1 MTTPGRLFLIR
12 HGETDWSA
20 SGRHT
25 SFTDL
30 DLNDD
35 GLRAARNLA
44 GRLEDVSFAQVLTSP
59 RLRARKT
66 AEIAG
71 FTNAEIDDDLAEW
84 NYGSYEGVTTNAIR
98 VSVPGW
104 TVWTHPCPGGETA
117 QQVSDRL
124 DRVVERARSVE
135 GDTAVFAH
143 GHSLRALAA
152 RWLGLQVSE
161 GRLFDLDTA
170 TISQLGFER
179 ETPVV
184 LRWNT

>member
-1 MTTPGRLFLIR
+1 MTTCLYLIR

-30 DLNDD
+30 DLNEA
-35 GLRAARNLA
+35 GLEAAQKLHE
-44 GRLEDVSFAQVLTSP
+44 RLHGVAFEQVLTSP

-71 FTNAEIDDDLAEW
+71 FPDAVVDDDLAEW
-84 NYGSYEGVTTNAIR
+84 NYGEYEGVTTAEIR
-98 VSVPGW
+98 TTVPDW
-104 TVWTHPCPGGETA
+104 TIWTHPCPGGETA
-117 QQVSDRL
+117 DQVGARL
-124 DRVVERARSVE
+124 DRVVALARSVD
-135 GDTAVFAH
+135 GNTAVFAH

-152 RWLGLQVSE
+152 RWLGLPVSE

-170 TISQLGFER
+170 TISMLGFER
-179 ETPVV
+179 ETAVI
-184 LRWNT
+184 LHWNT

>member
-1 MTTPGRLFLIR
+1 MSGNLFLIR

-30 DLNDD
+30 DLNEA
-35 GLRAARNLA
+35 GLEAAEKLRARLA
-44 GRLEDVSFAQVLTSP
+44 GDTFGQVLTSP

-66 AEIAG
+66 AAIAG
-71 FTNAEIDDDLAEW
+71 FPDANVDDDLAEW
-84 NYGSYEGVTTNAIR
+84 NYGEYEGVTTAEIR
-98 VSVPGW
+98 KTVPDW
-104 TVWTHPCPGGETA
+104 TIWTHSCPGGETA
-117 QQVSDRL
+117 GQVGARL
-124 DRVVERARSVE
+124 DRVVARARSVE

-152 RWLGLQVSE
+152 RWLGLPVSE

-170 TISQLGFER
+170 TISVLGFER
-179 ETPVV
+179 ETAVV